1 MMELVRWN
9 PNRNVCRPR
18 YNVNNLLN
26 DFFAPLDQNDNIHMT
41 DWNVPVDIYH
51 DADNIVLEAAL
62 PGVEKKDISVDL
74 KGRVLTLK
82 GALLSD
88 KEVKEDNYY
97 RKERASGK
105 FERSF
110 TMPGDVEPE
119 KIQADYKDGILKIT
133 VPRPENRKKK
143 QITVH

>member
-9 PNRNVCRPR
+9 PNRNRYRPH
-18 YNVNNLLN
+18 YSFNNLLN
-26 DFFAPLDQNDNIHMT
+26 EFFAPRDQSDDINMT

-51 DADNIVLEAAL
+51 DADNIVLKAAL

-82 GALLSD
+82 GTLSSEA
-88 KEVKEDNYY
+88 EVKEDNYY

-110 TMPGDVEPE
+110 TMPGDVDPE

-133 VPRPENRKKK
+133 VPRPEDRKKK

>member
-1 MMELVRWN
+1 MELVRLN
-9 PNRNVCRPR
+9 PNRNMYRPQ
-18 YNVNNLLN
+18 YNFNNLLN
-26 DFFAPLDQNDNIHMT
+26 EFFAPPTQSDDINMT
-41 DWNVPVDIYH
+41 NWNVRVDIYH
-51 DADNIVLEAAL
+51 DTDNIVLKAEL

-82 GALLSD
+82 GALSSEA
-88 KEVKEDNYY
+88 EVKEDNYY

-110 TMPGDVEPE
+110 TMPGDVDPE

-133 VPRPENRKKK
+133 VPKPENRKKR

>member
-1 MMELVRWN
+1 MY
-9 PNRNVCRPR
+9 RPQ
-18 YNVNNLLN
+18 YNFNNLLN
-26 DFFAPLDQNDNIHMT
+26 EFFAPSTQSDDINMT
-41 DWNVPVDIYH
+41 DLNVPVDIYH
-51 DADNIVLEAAL
+51 DDDNIVLEAAL

-82 GALLSD
+82 GALSSEA
-88 KEVKEDNYY
+88 EVKEDNYY

-110 TMPGDVEPE
+110 TMPGDVDPE

-133 VPRPENRKKK
+133 VPRPENRKNK

>member
-1 MMELVRWN
+1 MELVRWN
-9 PNRNVCRPR
+9 PNRNMYRPH
-18 YNVNNLLN
+18 YNFNNLLN
-26 DFFAPLDQNDNIHMT
+26 EFFAPSTQSDDINMT
-41 DWNVPVDIYH
+41 DLNVPVDIYH
-51 DADNIVLEAAL
+51 DGDNIVLKAAL

-82 GALLSD
+82 GSLSSET
-88 KEVKEDNYY
+88 EVKEDNYY
-97 RKERASGK
+97 RKERAAGK

-110 TMPGDVEPE
+110 TMPGDVDPE

-133 VPRPENRKKK
+133 VPRPENRKNK

>member
-1 MMELVRWN
+1 MELVRWN
-9 PNRNVCRPR
+9 PNRNMYRPH
-18 YNVNNLLN
+18 YNFNNLLN
-26 DFFAPLDQNDNIHMT
+26 DFFAPRDQSDDIHKMG
-41 DWNVPVDIYH
+41 WNVPVDIYH
-51 DADNIVLEAAL
+51 DADNIVLKAAL
-62 PGVEKKDISVDL
+62 PGVAKKDISVDL

-82 GALLSD
+82 GTLSSEA
-88 KEVKEDNYY
+88 EVKEDNYY

-110 TMPGDVEPE
+110 TMPGDVDPE

-133 VPRPENRKKK
+133 VPRPEDRKKK